1 MTTVISS
8 KLLLSSRESSSFRR
22 SPSNASSQNRAA
34 SSASRPQSGGGNKRL
49 DSRLGRIMARNRD
62 ALNNIVS
69 ELNDSKAAQLPEK
82 LNSSR
87 SNDSGLIKKSNRS
100 PPQSRDIEH
109 RYNKQVRLLTNKKQ
123 LNPL

>member
-1 MTTVISS
+1 MTTVVSS

-34 SSASRPQSGGGNKRL
+34 SSASRPQSGSNKRL
-49 DSRLGRIMARNRD
+49 DSRLGRIMTRNRD
-62 ALNNIVS
+62 ALNNIVN

-87 SNDSGLIKKSNRS
+87 SNDSGLIKKS

-109 RYNKQVRLLTNKKQ
+109 RYNKQVRLINKIQTVKSIMIV
-123 LNPL
+123 

>member
-22 SPSNASSQNRAA
+22 SPSNASSQNR
-34 SSASRPQSGGGNKRL
+34 SASRPQSGGGNKRL

-69 ELNDSKAAQLPEK
+69 ELNDSTKAAQLPEK

-87 SNDSGLIKKSNRS
+87 SNDSGLIKKPFKQLTASNLS
-100 PPQSRDIEH
+100 PPQSREIEN
-109 RYNKQVRLLTNKKQ
+109 RYSKQVRILTKN
-123 LNPL
+123 